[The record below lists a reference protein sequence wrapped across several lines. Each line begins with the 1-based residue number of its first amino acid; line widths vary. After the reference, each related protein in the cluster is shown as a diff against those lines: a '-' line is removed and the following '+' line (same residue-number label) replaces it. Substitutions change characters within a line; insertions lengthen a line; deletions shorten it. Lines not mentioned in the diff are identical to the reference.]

1 MKPDAPNRGPA
12 TGDDFDQ
19 ALRVAEQL
27 LSGVDRG
34 RHRVG
39 EARMLQILVLLA
51 GAVIAVAAAVLSS
64 PTVAIIAVVAAI
76 LGLLAGHILL
86 VVPLGARVLR
96 DERAM
101 VEIITVLRE
110 LHPHV
115 AEREAWSAVR
125 DRFARERISRFPVAE
140 RTRGITTFS
149 GLAADVAKRR
159 PTIKRATGA
168 AAP

>member
-1 MKPDAPNRGPA
+1 MKPDRGPA

-19 ALRVAEQL
+19 ALGVAEQL
-27 LSGVDRG
+27 LAGVDRG

-39 EARMLQILVLLA
+39 EARILQVLILLT
-51 GAVIAVAAAVLSS
+51 GAVVGLATLFMPVVAVA
-64 PTVAIIAVVAAI
+64 AVVAAL
-76 LGLLAGHILL
+76 LGLVAGHILL

-110 LHPHV
+110 LHPHL
-115 AEREAWSAVR
+115 AERESWSAVR

-149 GLAADVAKRR
+149 GVAADVAKRR
-159 PTIKRATGA
+159 PVIKRATGA